1 MAGISWRQG
10 PPVAQ
15 ASITLLSPPWFLDRC
30 LCLQHRVCPLHN
42 TINKSAGF
50 QAMQDILH
58 STKKCTINKQRVL
71 SMKFLIFSLHD
82 IDSSQGPRAKAYYK
96 LCQEQFRVPL
106 HSEAALEIIQLH
118 LYTLTGMARSS
129 YKILRGKYIHI
140 QQVTRILYIS
150 LAFHIL

>member
-10 PPVAQ
+10 PTVAQ
-15 ASITLLSPPWFLDRC
+15 APITLLSPRWFSDRC
-30 LCLQHRVCPLHN
+30 WCLQHRLCPPHN

-71 SMKFLIFSLHD
+71 SMKFLISSLHD

-96 LCQEQFRVPL
+96 LVKNS
-106 HSEAALEIIQLH
+106 SEFPYILRLPWQLH
-118 LYTLTGMARSS
+118 NYICTHWQEMARSS

-140 QQVTRILYIS
+140 QQVT
-150 LAFHIL
+150 